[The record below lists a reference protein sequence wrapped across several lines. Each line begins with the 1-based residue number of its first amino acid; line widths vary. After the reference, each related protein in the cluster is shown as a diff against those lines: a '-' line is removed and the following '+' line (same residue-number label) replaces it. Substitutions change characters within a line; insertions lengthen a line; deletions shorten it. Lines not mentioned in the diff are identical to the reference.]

1 MVTEVIHHFS
11 SMAVDSPYCSKQ
23 LAAAQVP
30 QCSRME
36 LSGSP

>member
-1 MVTEVIHHFS
+1 MVTEEINKSS

-23 LAAAQVP
+23 HAAAQAP
-30 QCSRME
+30 QRPRMR